1 MATATREFQVLAKPI
16 GAVCN
21 LDCRYCYYLEKKD
34 LYPQAASF
42 RMADDLLESYIAQHI
57 AACPKE
63 TVLFSWHGGEPTVL
77 GIDYLRRIVELQRK
91 HRPPG
96 REVINGIQTN
106 GTLIDEAWC
115 RFLAHERFYV
125 GLSIDGPRELHDR
138 YRVTKSQKATHK
150 QVMQA
155 YRLLRRHRVSTDVL
169 CVVHQHNVRHPAAVY
184 RFFRDLGVE
193 YLQFLPLV
201 QRRGDGVSAETVAP
215 EAYGTFLCTVFN
227 EWVRN
232 DIERMGIQNFEEAS
246 RPFLGIPHALCI
258 LRETCGD
265 IVVLEH
271 NGDVYECDHF
281 VTGEHRLGNL
291 RETPLLT
298 LLESS
303 RLRAFGDR
311 KRDALPRYCLECEV
325 LYQCHGGC
333 PKDRLARAPDGE
345 VGLNHLCAGF
355 KRFFNHCGPYLQR
368 MAQARRS
375 GTPMTAFMSAL
386 RSEHTKTA
394 AQAGR
399 NDPCPCGSGR
409 KYKRCCLAN

>member
-1 MATATREFQVLAKPI
+1 
-16 GAVCN
+16 
-21 LDCRYCYYLEKKD
+21 
-34 LYPQAASF
+34 
-42 RMADDLLESYIAQHI
+42 MADDLLESYIAQHI
-57 AACPKE
+57 EACPKE

-77 GIDYLRRIVELQRK
+77 GIDYFRRIVELQRK
-91 HRPPG
+91 YRPPG
-96 REVINGIQTN
+96 REIINGMQTN

-115 RFLAHERFYV
+115 RFLAEEHFYV
-125 GLSIDGPRELHDR
+125 GLSVDGPHELHDR

-155 YRLLRRHRVSTDVL
+155 FRLLQRHRVSTDVL
-169 CVVHQHNVRHPAAVY
+169 CVVHQHNVRHPTAVY

-201 QRRGDGVSAETVAP
+201 QRRGEGVSAETVPP

-232 DIERMGIQNFEEAS
+232 DIERVGIQNFEEAS
-246 RPFLGIPHALCI
+246 RPFLGIPHAVCI
-258 LRETCGD
+258 FRETCGD

-281 VTGEHRLGNL
+281 VTSEHRLGNV

-298 LLESS
+298 LLESD
-303 RLRAFGDR
+303 RLRAFGAR
-311 KRDALPRYCLECEV
+311 KHNTLPRHCRECAV

-333 PKDRLARAPDGE
+333 PKDRLAHAPDGE
-345 VGLNHLCAGF
+345 EGVNHLCAGF
-355 KRFFNHCGPYLQR
+355 KRFFTHCGPYLQR
-368 MAQARRS
+368 MAQARHS
-375 GTPMTAFMSAL
+375 GVPMAAFMSAL
-386 RSEHTKTA
+386 RSEDTKAA

-399 NDPCPCGSGR
+399 NDPCPCGSGK
-409 KYKRCCLAN
+409 KYKKCCLAN